1 MPLNKSIRIKCVVT
15 PYSGM
20 HGIGW
25 NECRKEE
32 KHLCTQFRLETDS
45 PFLID
50 LCYYVNSITACSLLV
65 NR

>member
-1 MPLNKSIRIKCVVT
+1 MPPNKSIRIRSVVT

-25 NECRKEE
+25 NENRKEE
-32 KHLCTQFRLETDS
+32 KQLCTQFRLETDS
-45 PFLID
+45 PFLIA
-50 LCYYVNSITACSLLV
+50 LCYHINSITAFSLLV